1 MYWLRGLALRRAT
14 PIARN
19 PRTASR
25 FKGHFHTPR
34 NLHHIAQTSDAR
46 YGGWRGAGTQT
57 SQGAKESIK
66 ESEGMGASVLFFQ
79 RRTFLQQ
86 QKKNST
92 VKNKAGAIFVNPPKN
107 NQKYKVVKN

>member
-1 MYWLRGLALRRAT
+1 MYWLRGLAPRRAT

-57 SQGAKESIK
+57 SQGAKKSIK
-66 ESEGMGASVLFFQ
+66 ESEGMGASVV
-79 RRTFLQQ
+79 FLE
-86 QKKNST
+86 KIAE
-92 VKNKAGAIFVNPPKN
+92 KAN
-107 NQKYKVVKN
+107 

>member
-34 NLHHIAQTSDAR
+34 NLHHIKET
-46 YGGWRGAGTQT
+46 
-57 SQGAKESIK
+57 KESIK
-66 ESEGMGASVLFFQ
+66 ESEGMGASVLF
-79 RRTFLQQ
+79 LE
-86 QKKNST
+86 KNSWKSELKPT
-92 VKNKAGAIFVNPPKN
+92 ANVFATTEKN
-107 NQKYKVVKN
+107 QR